1 MSMTL
6 NLQRHAKR
14 ILAYSN
20 RPRFFCSYRNGTLSS
35 PGTNQ
40 TLLSRIE
47 SAADQKAA
55 ITTVLEQWRQQQQ
68 QHGNHQLNP
77 SLVKGIVEKLHDS
90 KRYRQALEV
99 SNWMIKKKICNHLP
113 EDLAVRF
120 HLIENVLGL
129 EEAEKFF
136 QSIPENLK
144 GESIYTALLKSYAKS
159 GEISLRKAE
168 YTFEKMRKLGMLL
181 RPSPYN
187 SMVSLYSS
195 LRNRNKVDNIL
206 QKMKENNIELD
217 SPTVN
222 NALRVYAAVCDVAT
236 MDKFL
241 ADWNAIT
248 TLEWLTTLDMAK
260 AYLRDGSKGKAREM
274 LRRTEELNDPKSYER
289 LIRLY
294 GEAGERED
302 VYRIWDLYKNTK
314 EKDNEGFRALIGS
327 LLKLDDI
334 NGAEKIYYDEWES
347 SGLEFDVRIPTMLMS
362 GYRAKGMVKKADKL
376 LYKTMKNKRLV
387 ISINPFVEELVKNRN
402 QVKPSDLR
410 DLIKNLRDS
419 NQLSKALEAS
429 TWMCE
434 KRGFNLFPE
443 DYAIRFHLIEKVL
456 GLEEA
461 EKFFESSIPKNMKD
475 YSVYDTLL
483 TSYTRSKKTLDKAE
497 GVFEKMRELGFLS
510 KLSPFNS
517 IISLYVQLE
526 KQGKVKNLL
535 RTMKENNIEH
545 NSVTVN
551 NVLRMYANET
561 DIETMENYKSEWVNA
576 DGEKTKLEMRT
587 MDAMAKAYE
596 RSGLL
601 LKAIQVTGSE
611 KEVHRLWNE
620 YKKKAKSEIERDVL
634 RLWVK
639 RDEIKNAEYRS
650 VIRSLLKL
658 DDVQGAEA
666 IYGEWKPQGPEFDKG
681 VPCLLMSRYYEE
693 DNEVKARQVEYSSRQ
708 KQRRMQFKLFKED
721 LIGCAA
727 GIVGSMLV
735 ASVPPMIVTLCLK
748 YPPEATIIFLICLI
762 PFVVE

>member
-55 ITTVLEQWRQQQQ
+55 ITTVLDQWRQQQQQQ

-99 SNWMIKKKICNHLP
+99 SNWMIEKKICNHLP

-159 GEISLRKAE
+159 GEESLSKAE

-195 LRNRNKVDNIL
+195 LRNRNKVDDIL

-222 NALRVYAAVCDVAT
+222 NALRVYAAVYDVAT

-260 AYLRDGSKGKAREM
+260 AY
-274 LRRTEELNDPKSYER
+274 R

-314 EKDNEGFRALIGS
+314 EKDNEGFRAMIGS
-327 LLKLDDI
+327 LLKLDDV

-483 TSYTRSKKTLDKAE
+483 TSYTRSAKTLDKAE

-517 IISLYVQLE
+517 IISLYIQLG

-535 RTMKENNIEH
+535 RTMKENNI
-545 NSVTVN
+545 
-551 NVLRMYANET
+551 
-561 DIETMENYKSEWVNA
+561 
-576 DGEKTKLEMRT
+576 
-587 MDAMAKAYE
+587 
-596 RSGLL
+596 
-601 LKAIQVTGSE
+601 
-611 KEVHRLWNE
+611 
-620 YKKKAKSEIERDVL
+620 
-634 RLWVK
+634 
-639 RDEIKNAEYRS
+639 
-650 VIRSLLKL
+650 
-658 DDVQGAEA
+658 
-666 IYGEWKPQGPEFDKG
+666 
-681 VPCLLMSRYYEE
+681 
-693 DNEVKARQVEYSSRQ
+693 
-708 KQRRMQFKLFKED
+708 
-721 LIGCAA
+721 
-727 GIVGSMLV
+727 
-735 ASVPPMIVTLCLK
+735 
-748 YPPEATIIFLICLI
+748 
-762 PFVVE
+762 